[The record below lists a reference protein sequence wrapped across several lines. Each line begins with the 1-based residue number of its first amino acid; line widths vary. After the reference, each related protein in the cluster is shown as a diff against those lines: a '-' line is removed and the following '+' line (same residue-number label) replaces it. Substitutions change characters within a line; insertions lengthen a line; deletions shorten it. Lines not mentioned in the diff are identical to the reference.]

1 MSPRTNLTLVL
12 ALTSL
17 PGLAT
22 AATLADY
29 ANLPLAFE
37 RNIGQAGPQVHYLAR
52 GPGYTLLLSPTQAV
66 LRLKGDVALAMN
78 LVGANSSPR
87 LDALES
93 LPGTSNYLLGN
104 DPARWRTGIPHFA
117 RVRYRNAWPGVDILF
132 YGSQRRLEYDL
143 VVSPGADPRLIQ
155 FDFAGARELRI
166 DPRGDL
172 VLHFAGG
179 EIRQHKPLVYQ
190 EVDGV
195 RRPIQG
201 SYVLTAKRRVAFRL
215 APHDPRRP
223 LIIDPVLSHSSY
235 LGGSGVD
242 SGASIAVD
250 SAGNAYVAGST
261 LSANLPTLTPVQAK
275 WGGNNSMDAF
285 VAKINPSGSALVY
298 ATYLGGSD
306 YDIAN
311 GIAVDGS
318 GNAYVVGTTASSDF
332 PTVNPFQERYRGG
345 MFVSG
350 GPGGDAFV
358 AKLNPT
364 GGALVYS
371 TYLGGSLDDFGNAI
385 AVDPAGNA
393 FVAGYTES
401 KDFPLQDPLQGTLRG
416 SFAPGMCVISRT
428 GSTVTATFCGD
439 AFVTKLNASGRT
451 LVYSTFLGGNE
462 DDRSFAIA
470 VDSSGSAYVSG
481 VTESSDF
488 PTASPA
494 QPNSRGGADA
504 FVARLNPNGAALVY
518 STYLGGSLSDSGRG
532 IAVDPAGNA
541 YVAGAT
547 SSTNFPS
554 FNGPQSLS
562 GGGDSDAYVTKLS
575 PTGTLLYSTYLGGS
589 GTDSAGAIAVDAQG
603 NACVVGTTSSTNF
616 PTTPSALQ
624 SVNRG
629 NNDAFVTKLAASGSN
644 WVYSSYLGGTGAEG
658 GRGIAL
664 DAAGN
669 AYLTG
674 ATASTDFPT
683 ARPFQA
689 QYAGPAPPATP
700 AGDAFITRIDFVE
713 ASLQAAPN
721 ALSFLFVLGGAAPP
735 AQELQISSGATPISF
750 TIEVSGGNWLSATP
764 ATGTTLAK
772 LAVSVNPAGLPAGVY
787 NATIRIASPSAV
799 NSPQTVSVRLTV
811 SSAPLFSAAGVV
823 NAASFLPGPIAPG
836 EIVTIF
842 GIRIGPDALVGLRLN
857 TAGLVDN
864 ILADTRVLFDGVAAP
879 LIYVSSGQ
887 LSCVVPYSVAGKTTT
902 QVQIEYKG
910 ERSTPVS
917 LQVAAAAPAI
927 FTADS
932 SGKGNAA
939 ILNQDGAI
947 NSPNLPAE
955 KGSVVVF
962 YATGEGETD
971 PPGVDGQPALAVF
984 PKPKLPVWV
993 RIGGIDAQVL
1003 YAGAAP
1009 GLVAGVLQVN
1019 ARIPDTVTPGAAV
1032 PLLLTVGTLTSRPDI
1047 AIAIR

>member
-1 MSPRTNLTLVL
+1 M
-12 ALTSL
+12 
-17 PGLAT
+17 
-22 AATLADY
+22 
-29 ANLPLAFE
+29 
-37 RNIGQAGPQVHYLAR
+37 
-52 GPGYTLLLSPTQAV
+52 
-66 LRLKGDVALAMN
+66 
-78 LVGANSSPR
+78 
-87 LDALES
+87 
-93 LPGTSNYLLGN
+93 
-104 DPARWRTGIPHFA
+104 
-117 RVRYRNAWPGVDILF
+117 
-132 YGSQRRLEYDL
+132 
-143 VVSPGADPRLIQ
+143 
-155 FDFAGARELRI
+155 
-166 DPRGDL
+166 
-172 VLHFAGG
+172 
-179 EIRQHKPLVYQ
+179 
-190 EVDGV
+190 DGV
-195 RRPIQG
+195 RRFIRG

-223 LIIDPVLSHSSY
+223 LIIDPVLSYSRY
-235 LGGSGVD
+235 LGGRSADNGL
-242 SGASIAVD
+242 SIAVD

-261 LSANLPTLTPVQAK
+261 LSANFPTVSPVQAK

-285 VAKINPSGSALVY
+285 VAKINPSGSALLY
-298 ATYLGGSD
+298 ATYLGGSV

-318 GNAYVVGTTASSDF
+318 GNAYVVGTTSSSDF
-332 PTVNPFQERYRGG
+332 PTVNPFQEHHHGG
-345 MFVSG
+345 MFISG
-350 GPGGDAFV
+350 GPAGDAFV

-364 GGALVYS
+364 GAALVYS
-371 TYLGGSLDDFGNAI
+371 TFLGGTMGELGNAI
-385 AVDPAGNA
+385 AVDTAGNTY
-393 FVAGYTES
+393 VTGYTQS
-401 KDFPLQDPLQGTLRG
+401 TDFPLEKPLQGTLRG
-416 SFAPGMCVISRT
+416 SFAPGMCVISRAQ
-428 GSTVTATFCGD
+428 SAVTVTFCGD
-439 AFVTKLNASGRT
+439 AFITKLNASGRA
-451 LVYSTFLGGNE
+451 LAYSTYFGGNE
-462 DDRSFAIA
+462 DDRGLAIA

-488 PTASPA
+488 PTASPFL
-494 QPNSRGGADA
+494 PNFRGGANDA
-504 FVARLNPNGAALVY
+504 FVAKLNSTGAALVY
-518 STYLGGSLSDSGRG
+518 STYLGGSQSDSGRG

-541 YVAGAT
+541 YVTGAT

-562 GGGDSDAYVTKLS
+562 GGGDSDAYVSKLS
-575 PTGTLLYSTYLGGS
+575 PSGTLLYSTYLGGS
-589 GTDSAGAIAVDAQG
+589 GSDSAYGIAVDAQG
-603 NACVVGTTSSTNF
+603 NAYVVGTTASTNF

-629 NNDAFVTKLAASGSN
+629 NNDAFLTKLAASGSN
-644 WVYSSYLGGTGAEG
+644 WAYSSYLGGAGKDE

-669 AYLTG
+669 ACLTG
-674 ATASTDFPT
+674 ATASTDFPA
-683 ARPFQA
+683 ARPFEA
-689 QYAGPAPPATP
+689 HYAEPASPATT

-713 ASLQAAPN
+713 AALQAAPTP
-721 ALSFLFVLGGAAPP
+721 LFFLFVLGGAAPP
-735 AQELQISSGATPISF
+735 AQELQISSGATPVSF
-750 TIEVSGGNWLSATP
+750 TIEVSGGNWLSATL
-764 ATGTTLAK
+764 ATGTTPAK
-772 LAVSVNPAGLPAGVY
+772 LAVSVNPPGLPAGVY
-787 NATIRIASPSAV
+787 NATIRIASPAAV
-799 NSPQTVSVRLTV
+799 NSPQTVSVRFTV

-823 NAASFLPGPIAPG
+823 NAASFLPGPVAPG
-836 EIVTIF
+836 ETVTIF
-842 GIRIGPDALVGLRLN
+842 GVRIGPDALIGLRLN
-857 TAGLVDN
+857 PSGLVDN

-887 LSCVVPYSVAGKTTT
+887 LSCVVPYSVTGKTTT

-917 LQVAAAAPAI
+917 LQLAAAAPAI

-939 ILNQDGAI
+939 ILNQDGSV

-971 PPGVDGQPALAVF
+971 PPGVDGQPAPAVF

-1032 PLLLTVGTLTSRPDI
+1032 PLLLTVGTVASRPDVT
-1047 AIAIR
+1047 IAIR